1 MNNRSHRSDERAKL
15 LTYLARRISQLI
27 VILLGSSF
35 LVFNLEAIAGD
46 PLEELKTSSDPR
58 KAQMIIDLTRKLD
71 LNTPPPIRYFKWIGG
86 VFTGHWGVTRDG
98 QSVVAEIGQAIPTTV
113 RLVLAATIIAILVGI
128 AIGVVTALRQYSR
141 FDYAV
146 TFVSFLFFS
155 LPIFWVAVLL
165 KQFFSIGFNDWLAE
179 PQVTTPWLIFFG
191 LLAGVF
197 WAGVIGGNLK
207 KVLTI
212 GAIAGGSTVTILWLL
227 SATKWFAN
235 PTLGIVFVVGMG
247 AGLALLT
254 TIASTGLSNKP
265 ARNTA
270 AAMVVLGGV
279 LYYPLQ
285 ALFGFLKTNYNGWI
299 LVALALGAILV
310 GAATGAFFAK
320 EDRRPVM
327 RTGAIVAFLVGL
339 LILLDRVFQEWT
351 PYVSSDFVSYRPI
364 PTIGQ
369 SNDELITALDTEPNF
384 WMGTLDSIL
393 HLILPTIALMLIS
406 FAGYVRY
413 TRGNLLEV
421 LNQDYIR
428 TARAKGLSERTVIM
442 RHAFRNSLIP
452 LTTLMAWDFAG
463 ILGGAIITESVFAW
477 VGMGTL
483 FRRAIVAFD
492 LNLLMGVFLITSTLA
507 VLANL
512 VSDLL
517 YSALD
522 PRIRV
527 GNGN

>member
-1 MNNRSHRSDERAKL
+1 M

-46 PLEELKTSSDPR
+46 PLEELRTSSDPR

-71 LNTPPPIRYFKWIGG
+71 LNTPPPLRYFKWLGG

-98 QSVVAEIGQAIPTTV
+98 QNVVTQISQAIPTTV

-146 TFVSFLFFS
+146 TFISFLFFS

-165 KQFFSIGFNDWLAE
+165 KQFMSIGFNDWLAD
-179 PQVTTPWLIFFG
+179 PQVTLPWLIFFG

-207 KVLTI
+207 RVLTI
-212 GAIAGGSTVTILWLL
+212 GAIAGTSTVAILWALG
-227 SATKWFAN
+227 ATKWFAS

-247 AGLALLT
+247 AGLALLVT
-254 TIASTGLSNKP
+254 LASTGLGNKP
-265 ARNTA
+265 SRNTA
-270 AAMVVLGGV
+270 LAMVVLGGI

-285 ALFGFLKTNYNGWI
+285 PLFNFLKTNYNGWFI
-299 LVALALGAILV
+299 VALAVAAVLV
-310 GAATGAFFAK
+310 GAATGYFFAK
-320 EDRRPVM
+320 EDRKPVM
-327 RTGAIVAFLVGL
+327 RTGGIVAFLVGG
-339 LILLDRVFQEWT
+339 LIMFDRIMQEWS
-351 PYVSSDFVSYRPI
+351 PYVTSDFVSNRPI
-364 PTIGQ
+364 PTLGQ
-369 SNDELITALDTEPNF
+369 SNDGLVAALDANPNM
-384 WMGTLDSIL
+384 WMGTLDSLL
-393 HLILPTIALMLIS
+393 HIILPTIALTLIS

-463 ILGGAIITESVFAW
+463 ILGGAIITESVFSW

-483 FRRAIVAFD
+483 FRRAIVSFD
-492 LNLLMGVFLITSTLA
+492 LNLLMGVFLITSSLA

-527 GNGN
+527 GSGN

>member
-1 MNNRSHRSDERAKL
+1 M

-46 PLEELKTSSDPR
+46 PLEELRTSSDPR

-71 LNTPPPIRYFKWIGG
+71 LNTPPPLRYFKWLGG

-98 QSVVAEIGQAIPTTV
+98 QNVITQISQAIPTTV

-146 TFVSFLFFS
+146 TFISFLFFS

-165 KQFFSIGFNDWLAE
+165 KQFMSIGFNDWLAD
-179 PQVTTPWLIFFG
+179 PQVTLPWLIFFG

-207 KVLTI
+207 RVLTI
-212 GAIAGGSTVTILWLL
+212 GAIAGTSTVAILWALG
-227 SATKWFAN
+227 ATKWFAS

-247 AGLALLT
+247 AGLALLVT
-254 TIASTGLSNKP
+254 LASTGLGNKP
-265 ARNTA
+265 SRNTA
-270 AAMVVLGGV
+270 LAMVVLGGI

-285 ALFGFLKTNYNGWI
+285 PLFTFLKTNYNGWFI
-299 LVALALGAILV
+299 VALAAGAVLV
-310 GAATGAFFAK
+310 GAATGYFFAK
-320 EDRRPVM
+320 EDRKPVM
-327 RTGAIVAFLVGL
+327 RTGAIVAFLVGG
-339 LILLDRVFQEWT
+339 LIMFDRIMQEWS
-351 PYVSSDFVSYRPI
+351 PYVTSDFVSNRPI
-364 PTIGQ
+364 PTLGQ
-369 SNDELITALDTEPNF
+369 SNDGLVAALDANPNM
-384 WMGTLDSIL
+384 WMGTLDSLL
-393 HLILPTIALMLIS
+393 HIILPTIALTLIS

-463 ILGGAIITESVFAW
+463 ILGGAIITESVFSW

-483 FRRAIVAFD
+483 FRRAIVSFD
-492 LNLLMGVFLITSTLA
+492 LNLLMGVFLITSSLA

-527 GNGN
+527 GSGN

>member
-1 MNNRSHRSDERAKL
+1 M
-15 LTYLARRISQLI
+15 
-27 VILLGSSF
+27 ILLGSSF

-71 LNTPPPIRYFKWIGG
+71 LNTPPPIRYFKWLGG
-86 VFTGHWGVTRDG
+86 IFTGHWGETRDG
-98 QSVVAEIGQAIPTTV
+98 QSVVAEITQAIPTTV

-146 TFVSFLFFS
+146 TFISFLFFS

-165 KQFFSIGFNDWLAE
+165 KQFFSIGFNDWLAD
-179 PQVTTPWLIFFG
+179 PQVTAPWLIFFG
-191 LLAGVF
+191 LLAAVF
-197 WAGVIGGNLK
+197 WAGVIGGDLRR
-207 KVLTI
+207 VLTI
-212 GAIAGGSTVTILWLL
+212 GAVAGASTVAILWAL
-227 SATKWFAN
+227 SVTKWFAS
-235 PTLGIVFVVGMG
+235 PTLGIVFVIGMG

-254 TIASTGLSNKP
+254 TVASTGLSNKP
-265 ARNTA
+265 SRNTA
-270 AAMVVLGGV
+270 ISMVVLGGI

-299 LVALALGAILV
+299 LVGLALAAIGV
-310 GAATGAFFAK
+310 GALTGFFFAK
-320 EDRRPVM
+320 EDRKPVM

-339 LILLDRVFQEWT
+339 LIMLDRVMQEWL
-351 PYVSSDFVSYRPI
+351 PYVNTDFVSNRPI
-364 PTIGQ
+364 PTLGQ
-369 SNDELITALDTEPNF
+369 SNDELVAQLDAHPNF
-384 WMGTLDSIL
+384 WMGTLDSLL
-393 HLILPTIALMLIS
+393 HIILPTIALTLIS

-463 ILGGAIITESVFAW
+463 ILGGAIITESVFSW